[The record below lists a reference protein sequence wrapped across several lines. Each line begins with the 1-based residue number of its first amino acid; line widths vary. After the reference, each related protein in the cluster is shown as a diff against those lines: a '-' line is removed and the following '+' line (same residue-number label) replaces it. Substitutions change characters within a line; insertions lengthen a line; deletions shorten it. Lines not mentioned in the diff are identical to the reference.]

1 MAQSTTT
8 TNFRKLSAMVSIK
21 NFNFIGTYGEVKKAI
36 HKLTYQER
44 AVKIIQKSITKDVD

>member
-1 MAQSTTT
+1 
-8 TNFRKLSAMVSIK
+8 MVSIK